1 MRVILQRV
9 RSASVS
15 MSGAIVGAVN
25 HGLLAL
31 VGFTHADTPAEVQW
45 IAEKLMQI
53 RVFADD
59 DGKMNRSVVDVS
71 GGILVVSQF
80 TLYGEL
86 RKGTRPTYTEAARPD
101 VAEPLY
107 DLLLATLRS
116 ATSLHVASGVFG
128 AMMDVAL
135 VNDGPVT
142 ILLERST
149 P

>member
-9 RSASVS
+9 RSASVTID
-15 MSGAIVGAVN
+15 GVIVGAVD

-31 VGFTHADTPAEVQW
+31 VGFTHSDTPAEVQW
-45 IAEKLMQI
+45 IAEKFVQI

-59 DGKMNRSVVDVS
+59 DGKMNRSVVDVN

-86 RKGTRPTYTEAARPD
+86 KKGTRPSYTGAARPN

-116 ATSLHVASGVFG
+116 IPSVRIASGVFG

-142 ILLERST
+142 IILERPT